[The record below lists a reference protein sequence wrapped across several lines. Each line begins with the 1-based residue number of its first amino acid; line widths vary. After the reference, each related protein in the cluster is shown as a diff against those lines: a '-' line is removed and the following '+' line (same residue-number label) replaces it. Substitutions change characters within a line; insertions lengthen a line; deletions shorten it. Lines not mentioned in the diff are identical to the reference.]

1 MAEEEVVVT
10 VTKKGQA
17 TIPKKLRERHNIGK
31 KVLVIDTAEG
41 VLLRPVPSPT
51 DEKGSIKK
59 FFRGTTSGQMIRE
72 ARSDEGRRDKRL
84 LRAAK

>member
-1 MAEEEVVVT
+1 MAEEVVVT

-31 KVLVIDTAEG
+31 KVLVIDTEEG
-41 VLLRPVPSPT
+41 VLLRPIPSPI

-59 FFRGTTSGQMIRE
+59 FFRGTTSDQMIRE
-72 ARSDEGRRDKRL
+72 ARSEEGRRDKRL
-84 LRAAK
+84 LRASK